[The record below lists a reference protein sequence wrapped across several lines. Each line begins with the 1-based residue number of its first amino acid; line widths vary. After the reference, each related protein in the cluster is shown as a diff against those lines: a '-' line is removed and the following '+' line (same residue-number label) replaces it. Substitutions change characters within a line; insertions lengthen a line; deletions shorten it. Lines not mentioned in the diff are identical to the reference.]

1 MLEEQARAE
10 KAEFE
15 EVIRKQ
21 RETRELEE
29 KLEKE
34 RK

>member
-15 EVIRKQ
+15 SAIRKQ
-21 RETRELEE
+21 KEIRELEE
-29 KLEKE
+29 KLEHE